1 MTKPEFY
8 LAPDGSLQPLPESGP
23 LTLTDGA
30 LTYPGREEA
39 DPSDPLPETPED
51 PRPWA
56 HATLLKL
63 LDPDKMG
70 VASADYDM
78 VAGDVLLV
86 DDVETARYTAANGAD
101 PWGGGWTGQRVRSL
115 RSGQWAWAHVDCVE
129 VIAAPTIADR
139 KSWPQMAVGDR
150 LTGAAASR
158 LSINP
163 LIGMANR
170 TFAPMRWRGYTEGG
184 SFVVERVA

>member
-30 LTYPGREEA
+30 LTYPGREEPA
-39 DPSDPLPETPED
+39 
-51 PRPWA
+51 
-56 HATLLKL
+56 
-63 LDPDKMG
+63 
-70 VASADYDM
+70 VAA
-78 VAGDVLLV
+78 L
-86 DDVETARYTAANGAD
+86 
-101 PWGGGWTGQRVRSL
+101 
-115 RSGQWAWAHVDCVE
+115 
-129 VIAAPTIADR
+129 ADR